1 MISSSVGSRA
11 IEFVGRFAPIALVA
25 AFSIAVAGCQTTSP
39 AETTG
44 SLAMASVPQG
54 EADWR
59 RSAETWGERY
69 RANPNDPQA
78 AINASSAE
86 PSG

>member
-44 SLAMASVPQG
+44 SLAMASVPQA
-54 EADWR
+54 EAD
-59 RSAETWGERY
+59 
-69 RANPNDPQA
+69 
-78 AINASSAE
+78 
-86 PSG
+86 